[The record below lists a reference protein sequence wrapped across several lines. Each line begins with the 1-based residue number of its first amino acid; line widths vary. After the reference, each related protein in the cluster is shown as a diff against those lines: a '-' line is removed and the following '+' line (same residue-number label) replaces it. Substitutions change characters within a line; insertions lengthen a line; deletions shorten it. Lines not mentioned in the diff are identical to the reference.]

1 MTSLLSRKS
10 RLAFVSEDVVRYR
23 GKLRRVVVEVEK
35 DGYAGYVRLEG
46 TRQRF
51 PFSFGGLYNYSVQR
65 FTDKEVAA
73 RKAAK
78 KAGRNAKS

>member
-23 GKLRRVVVEVEK
+23 GKLRRVVVEV
-35 DGYAGYVRLEG
+35 DTQGRTAQFRLEG
-46 TRQRF
+46 TRPRY
-51 PFSFGGLYNYSVQR
+51 PLSFAGMYNRAVQL
-65 FTDKEVAA
+65 EVE
-73 RKAAK
+73 RLRAAK